1 VTGFGSVAY
10 IRWKLVTGKWWSSLV
25 TSKSKITPKNRITIP
40 RLELNGAVLSKRL
53 KEFLVMKMDTK
64 FSKIYHL
71 VDSSTVLGYLH
82 KSDSKLKP
90 FEGIRVSEVQTSGTF
105 VDGRL
110 QNWYWVEGGLNPAD
124 LCTKPRCVS
133 ELGVNSLWQKGPAFL
148 EEDFDQWPVK
158 RDFKTGRL
166 VGEILPKAMH
176 TVCLTTDD
184 MSNVFKDL
192 LEKFSQPQ
200 KLFRIVAYMLKW
212 RSSHRRQPV
221 VPGALTA
228 ADVQN
233 ARKFWIRFV
242 QQEVTEEMQK
252 SASSHNKSDTHGRFR
267 RLAPYQDDDDIW
279 RIGLRMREFVPFTED
294 RKPPAF
300 VPPKNR
306 LTYLLM
312 RQAHQRKHSGVEE
325 TVARFRMMGYW
336 TCEAAK
342 LAKVIKR
349 SCVTCRILDQ
359 KPLHQVMGGI
369 PQEQLINPVA

>member
-1 VTGFGSVAY
+1 MTGFGSVAY

-25 TSKSKITPKNRITIP
+25 TSKSKIAPKNRITIP

-53 KEFLVMKMDTK
+53 KEFLVMQMVTK

-71 VDSSTVLGYLH
+71 VDSSTVVGYLH

-110 QNWYWVEGGLNPAD
+110 QDWYWVEGGLNPAD

-184 MSNVFKDL
+184 MSNVL
-192 LEKFSQPQ
+192 VSLRSY
-200 KLFRIVAYMLKW
+200 FRLW
-212 RSSHRRQPV
+212 
-221 VPGALTA
+221 LT
-228 ADVQN
+228 
-233 ARKFWIRFV
+233 
-242 QQEVTEEMQK
+242 
-252 SASSHNKSDTHGRFR
+252 
-267 RLAPYQDDDDIW
+267 
-279 RIGLRMREFVPFTED
+279 
-294 RKPPAF
+294 
-300 VPPKNR
+300 
-306 LTYLLM
+306 
-312 RQAHQRKHSGVEE
+312 
-325 TVARFRMMGYW
+325 
-336 TCEAAK
+336 C
-342 LAKVIKR
+342 
-349 SCVTCRILDQ
+349 
-359 KPLHQVMGGI
+359 
-369 PQEQLINPVA
+369 